1 MPSWEF
7 IFPKFVFF
15 GNKKKVGLLLFF
27 GVDGDIR
34 MMCIDSHASAV
45 EHAVFLVL
53 THGRLE
59 MNRSR
64 FTRKTGMTIVLGIV
78 QLEIGRFG
86 LVQMTIIRRMRSE
99 GYLATVRLCH

>member
-1 MPSWEF
+1 MN
-7 IFPKFVFF
+7 
-15 GNKKKVGLLLFF
+15 GN
-27 GVDGDIR
+27 IR
-34 MMCIDSHASAV
+34 MMCVDRHAAAV
-45 EHAVFLVL
+45 ENTIVLVL

-99 GYLATVRLCH
+99 GNLATV